1 MHEVEGAT
9 WCEPKR
15 RNGRLR
21 QAEASPVC
29 AQTRGRARARH
40 GRCREHRR
48 RSAEGRGGPWRRG
61 ACEGRSLSRERRPG
75 SLPQLQSALSRCRG
89 RSRITR
95 RFRHAGCESDGHR
108 STIGGSKGGCPFGAC
123 KGVQG
128 ETAAIGRVSLHPFL
142 YAAPRAAGR
151 GR

>member
-95 RFRHAGCESDGHR
+95 RFRHAGYESDGHR

-128 ETAAIGRVSLHPFL
+128 ETAAIGRVSLRPFL